1 MNKTDR
7 LLLKIR
13 ARYLCEY
20 CLCPEKYNPDP
31 FPSDH
36 IIPESKGGTDDL
48 INRALACW
56 GCNGLKSDCTEAID
70 PVTGKLAP
78 LYNPRQDVWADHF
91 RWEESFTLLIGISP
105 TGRATVSKL
114 ELNRENVVNVRT
126 LLHKFGKH
134 PI

>member
-31 FPSDH
+31 FTADH
-36 IIPESKGGTDDL
+36 IIPESKGGIDDL

-70 PVTGKLAP
+70 PATSKLAP
-78 LYNPRQDVWADHF
+78 LYNPREDVWADHF

-114 ELNRENVVNVRT
+114 ELNRENVVNLRI